1 MSQFFVGVLDG
12 LLAMANS
19 MEGVGGGIWR
29 MGAQWR
35 G

>member
-19 MEGVGGGIWR
+19 MEGVGGGI
-29 MGAQWR
+29 
-35 G
+35 